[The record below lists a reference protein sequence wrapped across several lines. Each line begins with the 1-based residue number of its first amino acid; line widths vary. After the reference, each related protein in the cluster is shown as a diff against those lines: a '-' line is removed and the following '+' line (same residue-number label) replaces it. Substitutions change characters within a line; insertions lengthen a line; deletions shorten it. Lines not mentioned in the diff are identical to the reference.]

1 MPDLLLVPYQGLA
14 VVRRIRGSKAV
25 RWSSQRRMEGTHRV
39 EGILVVNG
47 PNVRQGAT
55 LRAQIADIAPTIL
68 AAIGLRVPADMEGQV
83 LTDLFSAK
91 LGVEYEPPQK
101 IAMGEHG
108 EVFTDEQKEALSKR
122 LSDLGYLE

>member
-1 MPDLLLVPYQGLA
+1 LVPYAGLA
-14 VVRRIRGSKAV
+14 VVRRIRGRDAV

-47 PNVRQGAT
+47 PNVKQGGT
-55 LRAQIADIAPTIL
+55 IRAQIADIAPTLL
-68 AAIGLRVPADMEGQV
+68 ACIGLRVPADMEGQV
-83 LTDLFSAK
+83 LTDLFSTK

-101 IAMGEHG
+101 IEVGEHA
-108 EVFTDEQKEALSKR
+108 EVFSEEEKEALSRR